1 MVVSYF
7 MDYNYWVPLISEISK
22 NINFSPKLYFLYFS
36 IPFLRNKRELLDFS
50 VGGRKLL
57 LTLIHCSTKNVNF

>member
-36 IPFLRNKRELLDFS
+36 IPLLRNKRESYWILVLEEENY
-50 VGGRKLL
+50 R
-57 LTLIHCSTKNVNF
+57 

>member
-36 IPFLRNKRELLDFS
+36 IPLLRNERESYWILVLEEENY
-50 VGGRKLL
+50 R
-57 LTLIHCSTKNVNF
+57 